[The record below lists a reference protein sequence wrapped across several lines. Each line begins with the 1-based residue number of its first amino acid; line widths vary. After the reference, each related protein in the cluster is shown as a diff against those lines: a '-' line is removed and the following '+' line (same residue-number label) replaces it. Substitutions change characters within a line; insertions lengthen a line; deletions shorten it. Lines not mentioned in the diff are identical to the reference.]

1 MPHDLCKARGWMRR
15 LALGLTVLAA
25 VGAEAQQS
33 KKKAALPTFPD
44 GPNKGRYAVY
54 QHAKFNAWIDATGT
68 PWVQPLDAGKPVG
81 KPFSCHAVSPY
92 YNPEAAHKGRPIAE
106 FISPAP
112 PAVIPATGGKIK
124 LQGKLEE
131 DVPFEVEYEFK
142 GNVIIAAGGCKDH
155 SKVQYPTRFRLL
167 SSFPA
172 THNFTND
179 TPRAIVE
186 AQTAGLTVELK
197 GEGKK
202 GETQVIPYA
211 LAKSLGGNHEYVLIR
226 GPYAPRAVLFKPV
239 GREGSL
245 GGWLYPGRAPWQGF
259 LVLYSN
265 KDQGFSSMKN
275 KVSVQID

>member
-142 GNVIIAAGGCKDH
+142 GNVIIAAGGCKRSFQGAISH
-155 SKVQYPTRFRLL
+155 PVPPAVQ
-167 SSFPA
+167 FPG
-172 THNFTND
+172 D
-179 TPRAIVE
+179 
-186 AQTAGLTVELK
+186 AQFHQRHAARDRGSANRRTDRG
-197 GEGKK
+197 
-202 GETQVIPYA
+202 TQ
-211 LAKSLGGNHEYVLIR
+211 G
-226 GPYAPRAVLFKPV
+226 
-239 GREGSL
+239 
-245 GGWLYPGRAPWQGF
+245 
-259 LVLYSN
+259 
-265 KDQGFSSMKN
+265 
-275 KVSVQID
+275 